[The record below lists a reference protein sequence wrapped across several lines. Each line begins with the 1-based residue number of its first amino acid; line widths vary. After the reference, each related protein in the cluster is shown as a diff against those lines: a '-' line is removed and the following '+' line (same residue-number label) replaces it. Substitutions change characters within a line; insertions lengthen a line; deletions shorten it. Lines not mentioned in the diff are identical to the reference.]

1 MSSIWKF
8 EIFVSFECLVTDSV
22 SREGNA
28 IGQVGLT
35 VSLFC
40 FPSIL
45 IFDLYFFFSAPCRLA
60 EYCGALCLETF
71 LSVC

>member
-22 SREGNA
+22 SGEGNA

-35 VSLFC
+35 VSLFVSPL
-40 FPSIL
+40 F
-45 IFDLYFFFSAPCRLA
+45 
-60 EYCGALCLETF
+60 
-71 LSVC
+71 